1 MNDKIKFYCPTEP
14 FMSTLEATPLPTN
27 TQLPLPPAVPGWP
40 WLGNTL
46 EFLNRPMEFFL
57 ECYQK
62 YGPIFH
68 VRTVAQSY
76 TVLAGLEAN
85 RLLAQD
91 KDELFASDVL
101 FGEFARQM
109 GSANFMVALDGEPHR
124 HMRKV
129 MQRGYSK
136 SGVAPHLGHIAQ
148 LTYQTAHSWKPGQFI
163 RVRDAFQRLITEQ
176 LGTALTSH
184 SSSEHFEAIRYY
196 LGTLLNVLVTKQHPR
211 FLLALPRYKNARWQV
226 MEFAQIVLAEHRAQK
241 DGHAPDLVN
250 DLLAAV
256 DWNGDPLK
264 EDDLLAATIGPF
276 FAGMDT
282 VANTLGFMIYAILK
296 HPEVYQAIQAE
307 VDEHFDNGIPP
318 YQELPKLTALYA
330 TTIETLRRYPVA
342 GFTPRTAS
350 RAFEFAGHHV
360 PGGQEVIF
368 VNGLTHFMPEFF
380 PDPWKFDIQRYIAP
394 RKEHKQGLG
403 IFAPYTLGPHTCLG
417 AGVAEVQL
425 MVTAGALL
433 RAVRLE
439 LEHPNY
445 ELKTQV
451 LPTPGPEPKFK
462 IRVVEHRS
470 V

>member
-1 MNDKIKFYCPTEP
+1 
-14 FMSTLEATPLPTN
+14 
-27 TQLPLPPAVPGWP
+27 
-40 WLGNTL
+40 
-46 EFLNRPMEFFL
+46 MEFFL

-62 YGPIFH
+62 YGPVFH
-68 VRTVAQSY
+68 VRTIGQDY

-91 KDELFASDVL
+91 KDGLFASEVL

-109 GSANFMVALDGEPHR
+109 GSHNFMVALDGEPHR

-136 SGVAPHLGHIAQ
+136 SGIAPHLNRMAQ
-148 LTYQTAHSWKPGQFI
+148 ITSEVAQTWKRGTTI
-163 RVRDAFQRLITEQ
+163 LVRDSFQRLVTEQ
-176 LGTALTSH
+176 LGTALTNH
-184 SSSEHFEAIRYY
+184 SSREHFEAIRYY
-196 LGTLLNVLVTKQHPR
+196 LGTLLNVLVTKRYPR
-211 FLLALPRYKNARWQV
+211 ILLSLPRYQNARRRV
-226 MEFAQIVLAEHRAQK
+226 MEFARQVLAEHQTPAK
-241 DGHAPDLVN
+241 EHDPDLVD

-256 DWNGDPLK
+256 DWNGNPLT

-282 VANTLGFMIYAILK
+282 VANTMGFMVYAILK
-296 HPEVYQAIQAE
+296 HPDVYQAIQTE
-307 VDEHFDNGIPP
+307 VDTHFVTGIPP
-318 YQELPKLTALYA
+318 YQELPRLEALYA

-342 GFTPRTAS
+342 SFTPRTAT
-350 RAFEFAGHHV
+350 RAFDFAGYHV
-360 PGGQEVIF
+360 PAGQEVIF

-425 MVTAGALL
+425 MVTVGALL

-451 LPTPGPEPKFK
+451 LPIPGPDPKFRV
-462 IRVVEHRS
+462 RVVEHRS
-470 V
+470 I